1 MLFQISLV
9 KFDLWPVSEWS
20 DDESARV
27 AEVLVAIHKV
37 SVGLSHDAVVY
48 VCVPVETKLR

>member
-1 MLFQISLV
+1 MLFQISLI

-37 SVGLSHDAVVY
+37 SVGLSHNAVVY